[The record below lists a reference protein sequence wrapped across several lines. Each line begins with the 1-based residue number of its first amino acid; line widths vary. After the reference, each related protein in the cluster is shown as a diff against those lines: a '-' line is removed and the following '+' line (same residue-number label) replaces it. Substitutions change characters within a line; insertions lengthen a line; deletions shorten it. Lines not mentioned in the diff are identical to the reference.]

1 MQKGDDVLERVKC
14 LGRYQKGVLLLMI
27 IMILAFVALYSIT
40 ISRVGYAYKGD
51 ILVPKYEDSST
62 VYSGKI
68 QGAEASFT
76 IYDNK
81 TIMFQYDGKTYG
93 LYTAVEDSTAIPK
106 DSEMKEDMVGV
117 ELRKGEEI
125 IFRGGVLEHG
135 DHIFLYNE
143 DGSDATINMTVTMGD
158 GTVIDADGNAI
169 DPMEP
174 FASTILLL
182 MTDEPELT
190 HKGNWLAWFGG
201 VFICMINALLILFA
215 DELFRWNLRFQ
226 IRNADYAEPSDW
238 EIAGRYIS
246 WTVLP
251 IMALIIFIAGLQ

>member
-1 MQKGDDVLERVKC
+1 MERVKC

-27 IMILAFVALYSIT
+27 IMILAFVVLYSIT
-40 ISRVGYAYKGD
+40 ISRVGYAYKGG
-51 ILVPKYEDSST
+51 ILVPKYEDGST

-68 QGAEASFT
+68 HGAEASFT

-81 TIMFQYDGKTYG
+81 SIMFQYDDKTYG
-93 LYTAVEDSTAIPK
+93 LYTAEEDSTAIPK
-106 DSEMKEDMVGV
+106 DSEMKEDMIGV

-143 DGSDATINMTVTMGD
+143 DGSDATINVTATMSD
-158 GTVIDADGNAI
+158 GTVIDADGNEI
-169 DPMEP
+169 DLMEP
-174 FASTILLL
+174 FASTILSL
-182 MTDEPELT
+182 MTGTPELT

-201 VFICMINALLILFA
+201 VFICIINALLILFA
-215 DELFRWNLRFQ
+215 DELFRCSLKLQ
-226 IRNADYAEPSDW
+226 IRNADNADYAEPSDW

-246 WTVLP
+246 WTVLQ
-251 IMALIIFIAGLQ
+251 IMALVTFIAGLQ